1 LYIKFKVIERLKSWD
16 CMKQAQAKTF
26 IITLLSTLAAFLIHT
41 NLTKI
46 GYLTNKI
53 YLYGL

>member
-1 LYIKFKVIERLKSWD
+1 
-16 CMKQAQAKTF
+16 MKQAQAKTF